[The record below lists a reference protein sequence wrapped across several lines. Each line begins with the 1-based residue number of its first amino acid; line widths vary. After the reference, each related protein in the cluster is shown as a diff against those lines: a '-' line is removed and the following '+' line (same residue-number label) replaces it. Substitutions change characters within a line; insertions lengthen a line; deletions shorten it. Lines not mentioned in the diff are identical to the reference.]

1 MKNKPYAWVP
11 SLYLGEALPFS
22 AVMLISVI
30 MFQELG
36 LTDAQIT
43 YYTGWLGL
51 PWVIKPIWSPII
63 DNMKTKRWWI
73 VSMQFLMGVA
83 LGFQPDSASICA
95 AMRLGV
101 IPSQISPAAWTNS
114 AYSAGT
120 FLDSPLEFSILSDCP
135 PIMAMASG
143 ISNRKPTTAT
153 ATFELIVPP
162 PTGWDWYTSSA
173 GVR

>member
-1 MKNKPYAWVP
+1 MGSPETSPLAIQSSTAARLAHIRWPWEMMASAGSWTSARPSPLPSRPYWSQVP
-11 SLYLGEALPFS
+11 GMNCEIPCAPAGE
-22 AVMLISVI
+22 
-30 MFQELG
+30 
-36 LTDAQIT
+36 
-43 YYTGWLGL
+43 W
-51 PWVIKPIWSPII
+51 
-63 DNMKTKRWWI
+63 
-73 VSMQFLMGVA
+73 A

-114 AYSAGT
+114 AYSEGT
-120 FLDSPLEFSILSDCP
+120 FLDIPLEFSILSDCP